1 MTPSTLARR
10 LTRLRSSPSTP
21 YVAAV
26 GIRTAARAI
35 WGIALPAV
43 LAVGAYGRY
52 QVIATAA
59 AMAAQIAL
67 LGTPQTIVRYAGR
80 HLPTRLLALHSGVL
94 AAAVIALAALVI
106 PTLRIAH
113 GTTILAVLAFATIA
127 ATLLG
132 ARAKAAFAF
141 VTSCVAEGAGAA
153 VLVLAAVVA
162 SISTA
167 GRAWITPA
175 TAILIESAALV
186 ATAIVLLRR
195 RPTHD
200 TPSDSATTPS
210 PRALFAN
217 IYAVGALTLLDVVLF
232 RRLEVYFLER
242 SPDGLTG
249 VAVLGLSLQIATVA
263 LLIPTALLEAWQP
276 RFAVVAA
283 SGHAAFERE
292 LAERRAK
299 FARLMIGIIVVGGAI
314 PFVAVPLVFPAYRT
328 WLGYIVGFVAIRL
341 VSAGAGFYSST
352 LYAVGGQ
359 RALYAPA
366 LATALIAVGANAAF
380 TRHLGLRGALIA
392 YGLTQTT
399 LAILTIV
406 AFHRD
411 VRRRTTVPQSA
422 LTVAA

>member
-263 LLIPTALLEAWQP
+263 LLIPTAVLEAWQP

-314 PFVAVPLVFPAYRT
+314 PFVAVPLVFPY
-328 WLGYIVGFVAIRL
+328 
-341 VSAGAGFYSST
+341 
-352 LYAVGGQ
+352 
-359 RALYAPA
+359 
-366 LATALIAVGANAAF
+366 
-380 TRHLGLRGALIA
+380 
-392 YGLTQTT
+392 TT
-399 LAILTIV
+399 
-406 AFHRD
+406 
-411 VRRRTTVPQSA
+411 
-422 LTVAA
+422 

>member
-1 MTPSTLARR
+1 MP
-10 LTRLRSSPSTP
+10 P
-21 YVAAV
+21 
-26 GIRTAARAI
+26 RT
-35 WGIALPAV
+35 
-43 LAVGAYGRY
+43 
-52 QVIATAA
+52 
-59 AMAAQIAL
+59 
-67 LGTPQTIVRYAGR
+67 
-80 HLPTRLLALHSGVL
+80 
-94 AAAVIALAALVI
+94 I
-106 PTLRIAH
+106 PT
-113 GTTILAVLAFATIA
+113 
-127 ATLLG
+127 
-132 ARAKAAFAF
+132 
-141 VTSCVAEGAGAA
+141 
-153 VLVLAAVVA
+153 
-162 SISTA
+162 
-167 GRAWITPA
+167 
-175 TAILIESAALV
+175 
-186 ATAIVLLRR
+186 
-195 RPTHD
+195 
-200 TPSDSATTPS
+200 ATTPS

-263 LLIPTALLEAWQP
+263 LLIPTAVLEAWQP

-399 LAILTIV
+399 LAILTVV

>member
-162 SISTA
+162 SISTS

-175 TAILIESAALV
+175 TASLIESAALV

-200 TPSDSATTPS
+200 TPSDSSTTPS

-399 LAILTIV
+399 LAILTVV